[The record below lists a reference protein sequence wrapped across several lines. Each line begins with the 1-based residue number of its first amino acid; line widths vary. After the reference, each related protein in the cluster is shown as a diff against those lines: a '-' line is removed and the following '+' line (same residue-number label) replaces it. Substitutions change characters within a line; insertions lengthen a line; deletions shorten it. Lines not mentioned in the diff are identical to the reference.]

1 VHFETLRVPIISI
14 APDYQITTS
23 FQLDKLNK
31 RRHLFLLASCSG
43 AGSVDT
49 SAVTLATV
57 CGDPSLGVLVE
68 LFGFS
73 FSSTG
78 EVLGFVEELSF
89 DTAEDLESSLTAFST
104 PFGTIFSTGVADPLA
119 RLRERFTSF
128 A

>member
-1 VHFETLRVPIISI
+1 M
-14 APDYQITTS
+14 APDDKKTKS
-23 FQLDKLNK
+23 FQFDKINK
-31 RRHLFLLASCSG
+31 MGHLVLLASCSG
-43 AGSVDT
+43 AGSVDA
-49 SAVTLATV
+49 SVVMLATV

-68 LFGFS
+68 FLCFS

-78 EVLGFVEELSF
+78 EVLGFEEFSF

-104 PFGTIFSTGVADPLA
+104 PFGTIFSTGVADPFA